1 MRLGKWISLI
11 LSFGLFSVVGLAA
24 ASHAQEE
31 RGLRVSPASMEER
44 LPITGQYWA
53 LIIGINEYQHA
64 PNLHSAVKDATAV
77 RDVLKARYG
86 FEKERIRTLL
96 NTKATR
102 SNIEQALFEMGRQAG
117 KDDSVFIYYAGH
129 GQYDTSGR
137 LGWWVPSE
145 ANPKNPGTFITN
157 VTILDYVKGMQARHV
172 YLVADSCFSGTLF
185 GTRALP
191 PITDRWFSKLYETP
205 SRWGLT
211 SGANEP
217 VADQGKDGHS
227 PFAYFFLKILKDNTM
242 PYLVPS
248 RIHDRLAP
256 LVANNAQQT
265 PRSEPLKGAGDEGGQ
280 FVFRLVDFPERIP
293 FQSANTP
300 QVDLGPYEA
309 LAQQAEYRK
318 KLERAWKAVQAFVS
332 APGAGFSNEKKLSA
346 LKKFQKDFSKENP
359 YQDQV
364 SQYLKK
370 LEKKDSVRQI
380 EKKVEKEVV
389 KQNDASM
396 VLIPAGKFT
405 MGGGNGD
412 KEAQHDER
420 PSHEVYLDAYY
431 IDQYEVTTARYH
443 TFMQATR
450 HGKPRYWEQVR
461 LSRDGQK
468 PVIGVSWNDAQAY
481 CTWGGK
487 RLPTEAEWEKAARGT
502 DHRTYPWGKS
512 LPNLDRA
519 NFGQKWDSQAL
530 YADKLKAVGSYEKG
544 KSPYGVYD
552 MAGNVWEW
560 VNDWYTNDYYSKSS
574 EKNPKGPSTGDHN
587 ILRGGSWSNKA
598 RNLRSADRFR
608 VNPTNLYGH
617 AGIRCAKN
625 AEMQ

>member
-1 MRLGKWISLI
+1 MRLGKWIGLI
-11 LSFGLFSVVGLAA
+11 LCFGFYSVVGLEGWSSAKD
-24 ASHAQEE
+24 E
-31 RGLRVSPASMEER
+31 RGLVVSSTLVEET
-44 LPITGQYWA
+44 LPVTGQYWA

-64 PNLHSAVKDATAV
+64 PNLRSAVKDATAV
-77 RDVLKARYG
+77 RDLLKARYG
-86 FEKERIRTLL
+86 FTQERIKMLL
-96 NTKATR
+96 NADATR
-102 SNIEQALFEMGRQAG
+102 SNIEQALYEMGRQAG

-217 VADQGKDGHS
+217 VADQGKDGHG
-227 PFAYFFLKILKDNTM
+227 PFAYFFLKILRDNTM

-280 FVFRLVDFPERIP
+280 FVFRLAADFEKPQSR
-293 FQSANTP
+293 SANAP
-300 QVDLGPYEA
+300 QVDLSPYEA
-309 LAQQAEYRK
+309 LAKQAEYRQ

-332 APGAGFSNEKKLSA
+332 APGAGFSNEKKQEA
-346 LKKFQKDFSKENP
+346 LKQFQNDFSKENP

-364 SQYLKK
+364 NQYLKK
-370 LEKKDSVRQI
+370 FEGKVPLRKAEKRE
-380 EKKVEKEVV
+380 EKRVMKEFK
-389 KQNDASM
+389 KQKGVPM
-396 VLIPAGKFT
+396 VLVPAGKFT
-405 MGGGNGD
+405 MGSGNDD

-420 PSHEVYLDAYY
+420 PSHEVFLDAYY
-431 IDQYEVTTARYH
+431 IDQYEVTTSLYQ

-450 HGKPRYWEQVR
+450 QDNPR
-461 LSRDGQK
+461 
-468 PVIGVSWNDAQAY
+468 
-481 CTWGGK
+481 
-487 RLPTEAEWEKAARGT
+487 
-502 DHRTYPWGKS
+502 
-512 LPNLDRA
+512 
-519 NFGQKWDSQAL
+519 
-530 YADKLKAVGSYEKG
+530 
-544 KSPYGVYD
+544 
-552 MAGNVWEW
+552 
-560 VNDWYTNDYYSKSS
+560 
-574 EKNPKGPSTGDHN
+574 
-587 ILRGGSWSNKA
+587 
-598 RNLRSADRFR
+598 
-608 VNPTNLYGH
+608 
-617 AGIRCAKN
+617 
-625 AEMQ
+625 